1 MTASSTAQVIL
12 KFGGELFQPS
22 HPFCISTQVCRKDF
36 QQPWLAWVSILEDV
50 LSGMFDPG
58 RPGSEAAKTLGQV
71 GLTNQ
76 TRNNNLTV
84 FLFFFVS
91 LHVLSCTIAAYLG
104 QFLGL
109 EFSPLV
115 GKDPV

>member
-84 FLFFFVS
+84 FLFFF
-91 LHVLSCTIAAYLG
+91 C
-104 QFLGL
+104 
-109 EFSPLV
+109 
-115 GKDPV
+115 